1 MPDKFMVSKEAVVL
15 DGESLRLDEVVA
27 VARDGRRALLSTRA
41 KERMAESR
49 RRVEEWASGT
59 ELFYGINTGFGANQN
74 KAIAA
79 GEIEHLQKNLI
90 LSHAAG
96 VGEPFP
102 VETVRAMMLLR
113 ANSLAR
119 GYSGIRIEVVEKLLE
134 LLNKGV
140 TPVVPCKGSVGS
152 SGDLAPLAHMT
163 LVMLDLPGHD
173 CGEAFFDEQR
183 MTGALAMQR
192 AGVEPVKLLAKEGLA
207 LTNGTQAITATGALA
222 LFDALNLCKVAD
234 ICGSLTLEALKG
246 KGSPFLEEPHE
257 LRPFQGQKD
266 CARNV
271 RALTEGSELKD
282 CVDEDTAGQYQDA
295 YSLRCMP
302 QVHGASREAI
312 AFVRRMIEIEINSV
326 TDNPLIFP
334 NHAKPLSAGNFHGQ
348 PVALS
353 MDFLKLAVAELGNI
367 SERRVA
373 YLTDEKRNRG
383 LPAFLAQNA
392 GVNSGLMMTQY
403 TAAAL
408 ASENKV
414 LIHPAS
420 GDSIPTSANQE
431 DHNSMGTI
439 AARQAREV
447 VDNVEQILA
456 IEWLCSAQALEWR
469 KQKPGVGTSAA
480 YQLIR
485 RHVPPLDEDR
495 VLYPDIE
502 RARSLIHS
510 GELVNAMEEANS
522 ITVL

>member
-1 MPDKFMVSKEAVVL
+1 MPEETVIL
-15 DGESLRLDEVVA
+15 DGESLRLDEIVA
-27 VARDGRRALLSTRA
+27 VARRGAQAVLSA
-41 KERMAESR
+41 KSKERMAASR
-49 RRVEEWASGT
+49 CRVEEWAGGD
-59 ELFYGINTGFGANQN
+59 EMFYGINTGFGANQN
-74 KAIAA
+74 KRIAA
-79 GEIEHLQKNLI
+79 DEIERLQKNLI

-119 GYSGIRIEVVEKLLE
+119 GFSGIRVEVVERLLE
-134 LLNKGV
+134 MLNKGV
-140 TPVVPCKGSVGS
+140 IPVVPCKGSVGS
-152 SGDLAPLAHMT
+152 SGDLTPLAHMT

-173 CGEAFFDEQR
+173 CGEAFFDGQR
-183 MTGALAMQR
+183 MTGALAMKR
-192 AGVEPVKLLAKEGLA
+192 AGIAPVALLAKEGLA
-207 LTNGTQAITATGALA
+207 LTNGTQAITAVGSLA

-234 ICGSLTLEALKG
+234 ICGALTLEALKG
-246 KGSPFLEEPHE
+246 KGSPFMEEAHE
-257 LRPFQGQKD
+257 LRPFNGQKD

-282 CVDEDTAGQYQDA
+282 LADDDTAGQYQDA

-312 AFVRRMIEIEINSV
+312 AFVLRTVETEINSV
-326 TDNPLIFP
+326 TDNPLVLP
-334 NHAKPLSAGNFHGQ
+334 HHARPISAGNFHGQ
-348 PVALS
+348 PVALA

-367 SERRVA
+367 SERRIA

-383 LPAFLAQNA
+383 LPAFLSQKP

-408 ASENKV
+408 VSENKV

-447 VDNVEQILA
+447 VDNVEKVLG
-456 IEWLCSAQALEWR
+456 IEWLCAAQALEWR
-469 KQKPGVGTSAA
+469 EHKTGAGTSAA
-480 YQLIR
+480 HQLIR
-485 RHVPPLDEDR
+485 KHVPPLDEDR
-495 VLYPDIE
+495 VLSPDIE
-502 RARSLIHS
+502 KAHSLVHS
-510 GELVNAMEEANS
+510 GELLRAVETAIKEME
-522 ITVL
+522 